1 MFLRTNDT
9 IFYET
14 SRRDSKQLFR
24 IETISLWILF
34 SNSFSNN
41 NNMYI
46 IALKCTHSF
55 PLKDTREH
63 IIYSIYCRQVN
74 NVNINIVTTTSAYGI
89 YIKCYNNIK
98 TIWYHTIYIYIFI
111 IQSVIDWK
119 VYYDSAAVWRGEW
132 WRLSGVG
139 WKTGAPTTTVP
150 DHHHLCLINV
160 ISLLLLL
167 LLLSSSSSSSSL
179 LQYVFVRVSGISMHK
194 GFAFVQFTNPFD
206 ARSACVGEDAR
217 TVLGQTLGN
226 YCDILKYHL
235 L

>member
-74 NVNINIVTTTSAYGI
+74 NVNINIVTTTSAHGI

-98 TIWYHTIYIYIFI
+98 TIWYHTIYIYF
-111 IQSVIDWK
+111 
-119 VYYDSAAVWRGEW
+119 YYTVGNRLKGLLRFRRCVKRRVMTVEW
-132 WRLSGVG
+132 
-139 WKTGAPTTTVP
+139 
-150 DHHHLCLINV
+150 C
-160 ISLLLLL
+160 
-167 LLLSSSSSSSSL
+167 
-179 LQYVFVRVSGISMHK
+179 RV
-194 GFAFVQFTNPFD
+194 
-206 ARSACVGEDAR
+206 EDGCAYYYSPR
-217 TVLGQTLGN
+217 PSPPVLN
-226 YCDILKYHL
+226 
-235 L
+235 